1 MFAARH
7 SGDHREQIT
16 RRDALRTGT
25 LGLLGA
31 GAGIG
36 RGIAL
41 KLAESG
47 AKVAVHYYQKEDQAK
62 ATLEKLRALGSDGF
76 VVQADVCQPEEI
88 RRMFAQIKS
97 EFGALDI
104 FVNNARPEVPTFY
117 DGPMTISLDMF
128 DFAMDSQAK
137 AFLVGVRE
145 AVPLMRDG
153 GRIIALTYAPGC
165 RFGSWQPWVAMG
177 AAKAALEVLCR
188 YFAVALAPRQITVN
202 AVSPGWTDDSVLN
215 SLPQSVQD
223 AVRNWQQA
231 GWTPM
236 RRLGLPADIAGR
248 RVPARYA
255 TVEPDGAEACIVTTR
270 GPWSRDFLVWMAL
283 LDAPLA
289 VIGPPELAEA
299 ARVLVARLT
308 AAA

>member
-1 MFAARH
+1 MTLK
-7 SGDHREQIT
+7 GKY
-16 RRDALRTGT
+16 ALVTG
-25 LGLLGA
+25 GSR
-31 GAGIG
+31 GIG
-36 RGIAL
+36 RGIVL

-47 AKVAVHYYQKEDQAK
+47 ARVAVHYYQKEDQAK
-62 ATLEKLRALGSDGF
+62 ATLEKLRAAGSDGF
-76 VVQADVCQPEEI
+76 LVQADVCKPEEI
-88 RRMFAQIKS
+88 RRMFARVKS

-145 AVPLMRDG
+145 ALPMMRDG
-153 GRIIALTYAPGC
+153 GRIIAMTYAPGG

-202 AVSPGWTDDSVLN
+202 AVSPGWTDDSVFN
-215 SLPQSVQD
+215 TLPQAAQYMI
-223 AVRNWQQA
+223 RNWHEA

-236 RRLGLPADIAGR
+236 RRLGTPADMGNA
-248 RVPARYA
+248 V
-255 TVEPDGAEACIVTTR
+255 
-270 GPWSRDFLVWMAL
+270 AL
-283 LDAPLA
+283 LCSSEASWITGQILDVDGGAALMDAHLSLEIQQIPA
-289 VIGPPELAEA
+289 KQGRA
-299 ARVLVARLT
+299 A
-308 AAA
+308 